1 MLSGEIET
9 KPLGASLSDYDFDLP
24 EDRIAQRPAERRDES
39 RLMALIGDRTRHLR
53 FSDVQELLNPG
64 DLLVVNDTKVLP
76 ARLWARRPSGARIE
90 VLLLEEREPGT
101 WLAMVRPGRKAQ
113 RGDILAFEGATA
125 EVTEIT
131 PDGERLLRFDGD
143 VLAMMHQ
150 SGALPLPP
158 YITASQADPDR
169 YQTVYARRE
178 GAVAAPTAGLHF
190 TPALLAKLAELGIDV
205 APLTLHVGP
214 GTFKPVKVE
223 DVAQHRMH
231 GERFE
236 VPAATVA
243 AIRRAKDR
251 GGRVVAVGTTVTRAL
266 EAAARGPN
274 GLEATT
280 GVTDIF
286 IRPGFPFLVVD
297 GLITNFH
304 LPRSTLLM
312 LVSALCEH
320 QGNGGLP
327 RIRAAYETAIAE
339 GYRFYSFGDAM
350 ILLDGSST
358 PATPLA
364 ANLTPSD

>member
-1 MLSGEIET
+1 MPSAGEVEVV
-9 KPLGASLSDYDFDLP
+9 PPDAGDRLSDYDFDLP
-24 EDRIAQRPAERRDES
+24 ADRIAQHPAERRDES
-39 RLMALIGDRTRHLR
+39 RLLALIGERTLHLR
-53 FSDVQELLNPG
+53 FSDIQELLAPG
-64 DLLVVNDTKVLP
+64 DLLVVNDTKVMP
-76 ARLWARRPSGARIE
+76 ARLWARRSSGARIE
-90 VLLLEEREPGT
+90 VLLLEERQPGA

-113 RGDILAFEGATA
+113 LGDTLLFEGATA
-125 EVTEIT
+125 TVAEIT

-143 VLAMMHQ
+143 VHAIMRH

-158 YITASQADPDR
+158 YITARQADPDR
-169 YQTVYARRE
+169 YQTVYAQRE

-190 TPALLAKLAELGIDV
+190 TPALLAKLAERGIDV

-236 VPAATVA
+236 IPAATVA
-243 AIRRAKDR
+243 AIRRAKGR
-251 GGRVVAVGTTVTRAL
+251 GGRVIAVGTTATRAL

-274 GLEATT
+274 GLEAAT
-280 GVTDIF
+280 GVTDLF
-286 IRPGFPFLVVD
+286 IRPGFPFAVVD

-327 RIRAAYETAIAE
+327 RIRAAYQTAIAE

-350 ILLDGSST
+350 ILLGD
-358 PATPLA
+358 PAGPLA
-364 ANLTPSD
+364 ANRTPAD

>member
-1 MLSGEIET
+1 MPSGEIDVM
-9 KPLGASLSDYDFDLP
+9 PSGACLSDYDYDLP
-24 EDRIAQRPAERRDES
+24 ADRIAQHPAQGRDES
-39 RLMALIGDRTRHLR
+39 RLLALLGERTLHLR
-53 FSDVQELLNPG
+53 FSDVQQLLAPG
-64 DLLVVNDTKVLP
+64 DLLVVNDTKVMP
-76 ARLWARRPSGARIE
+76 ARLWARRSTGARIE
-90 VLLLEEREPGT
+90 VLLLEERQPGE

-113 RGDILAFEGATA
+113 LGDILGFEGATA
-125 EVTEIT
+125 AVTEIT
-131 PDGERLLRFDGD
+131 PDGERVLRFDGD
-143 VLAMMHQ
+143 VHELMRQ

-169 YQTVYARRE
+169 YQTVYAERE

-190 TPALLAKLAELGIDV
+190 TGALLAKLAERGIDV

-223 DVAQHRMH
+223 DLANHRMH

-236 VPAATVA
+236 VPAETVF

-251 GGRVVAVGTTVTRAL
+251 GGRVIAVGTTVTRAL
-266 EAAARGPN
+266 EAAARGPD
-274 GLEATT
+274 GLAATT
-280 GVTDIF
+280 GVTDLF

-312 LVSALCEH
+312 LVSALCEQ

-350 ILLDGSST
+350 ILLG
-358 PATPLA
+358 A
-364 ANLTPSD
+364 PSA